1 MLTTMNLTVDG
12 GAASVRPKTPAVFAL
27 PSLVRFDATGVPAF
41 TVQRVDA
48 GYVQVV
54 NGSAMRIAVGGTGV
68 PRHTGVPPRDDPA

>member
-1 MLTTMNLTVDG
+1 MLATMNPTIDG
-12 GAASVRPKTPAVFAL
+12 GVASARPKTPAVFTL
-27 PSLVRFDATGVPAF
+27 PSLARFDATGVPTF
-41 TVQRVDA
+41 TVQRADA